1 MMEYIYI
8 TAPAPI
14 YGLGN
19 IVEKGAKG
27 CKMQDTESE
36 TVFCR
41 HGCVNKAR
49 AMMILMDRLTW
60 KGEVFMEAHP

>member
-1 MMEYIYI
+1 M
-8 TAPAPI
+8 
-14 YGLGN
+14 
-19 IVEKGAKG
+19 EKGAKG
-27 CKMQDTESE
+27 CKTQDTGSE

-60 KGEVFMEAHP
+60 KGEVFMESHPLTTYRKLMTAGRETIGFS